1 MPMGKYVR
9 KHYMKNSKQHS
20 YDAIRALFK
29 DGWTKARICE
39 ALKVSRATIN
49 RALLECQ
56 HPNKVK
62 FGFAEAYSI
71 ECRDCGKRLETG
83 ND

>member
-49 RALLECQ
+49 RALLEQ
-56 HPNKVK
+56 KLEEAPLDI
-62 FGFAEAYSI
+62 FAEAAIDYGSF
-71 ECRDCGKRLETG
+71 D
-83 ND
+83 

>member
-29 DGWTKARICE
+29 DGWTKVRICE

-49 RALLECQ
+49 RALLENLIPDEDPK
-56 HPNKVK
+56 HEIF
-62 FGFAEAYSI
+62 FGEEYHDISD
-71 ECRDCGKRLETG
+71 EQ
-83 ND
+83 